1 MADRLVLVLN
11 ANYEPLNVCTTRR
24 AVGLMLSGKAEM
36 LVNGRGEIHTASSVY
51 PRPSIVRLSHM
62 VHRPRM
68 HVRLTRREIFRRD
81 NHTCQYCGRRSSALT
96 VDHVIPRHRGGPHSW
111 ENLVAACPVCNRRKG
126 GRTPQEAHMRLLS
139 MPKEPSAS
147 PVYIFGH
154 MLEEHVEWHD
164 YLWGW

>member
-1 MADRLVLVLN
+1 MVNQLVLVLN

-24 AVGLMLSGKAEM
+24 AVGLMLTGRAEM
-36 LVNGRGEIHTASSVY
+36 IVDGRGEIHTASSVY
-51 PRPSIVRLSHM
+51 PLPSIVRLSRM

-68 HVRLTRREIFRRD
+68 RVKLTRREIFRRD
-81 NHTCQYCGRRSSALT
+81 NHRCQYCARHSSALT

-111 ENLVAACPVCNRRKG
+111 DNLVTACPVCNRRKG
-126 GRTPQEAHMRLLS
+126 GRTPQEAGMRLLS
-139 MPKEPSAS
+139 APKEPAPS

-154 MLEEHVEWHD
+154 LLEEHDEWRD